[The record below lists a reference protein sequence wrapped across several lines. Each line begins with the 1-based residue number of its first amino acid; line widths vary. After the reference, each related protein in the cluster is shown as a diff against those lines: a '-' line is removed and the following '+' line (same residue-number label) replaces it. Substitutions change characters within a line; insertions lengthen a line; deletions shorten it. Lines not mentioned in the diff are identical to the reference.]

1 MPVEKKEVAVSEKM
15 EEWDYLK
22 IISSEIAQTDD
33 VEIGVLIGANCM
45 KALEPLKV
53 IASNNGRPY
62 AYQTRL
68 GWCIVGPISNMVG
81 K

>member
-53 IASNNGRPY
+53 IASYNGGSY
-62 AYQTRL
+62 AY
-68 GWCIVGPISNMVG
+68 
-81 K
+81 